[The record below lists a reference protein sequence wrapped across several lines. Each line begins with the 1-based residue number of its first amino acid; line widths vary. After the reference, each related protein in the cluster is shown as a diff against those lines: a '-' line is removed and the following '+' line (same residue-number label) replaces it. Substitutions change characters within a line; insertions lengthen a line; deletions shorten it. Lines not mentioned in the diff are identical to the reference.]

1 MVVPTPPVR
10 TPPSYSTPA
19 TVFVAP
25 VLQSQRVS
33 APPSTVMTELVPVPV
48 STWPL
53 RQSLTV
59 PVTVRSVS
67 SGVSPVR

>member
-33 APPSTVMTELVPVPV
+33 APPS
-48 STWPL
+48 SRGARCYAIPL
-53 RQSLTV
+53 RA
-59 PVTVRSVS
+59 P
-67 SGVSPVR
+67 

>member
-25 VLQSQRVS
+25 VLQSQSVS

-59 PVTVRSVS
+59 PVTVSQ
-67 SGVSPVR
+67 SPAAYLP